1 MKPFSYCE
9 LVTYD
14 YAFEASSFPLA
25 IKPQFNTGSPGWH
38 QHERFYEIVLIVSGE
53 AVHIYENKRYILK
66 PQEIFVIPPGMYH
79 SYEKCAFD
87 YYNILVDFSELK
99 LPLFD
104 LPRTEGFQNLFLLA
118 PRSHQ
123 SKNGEALRNFL
134 DVEQFS
140 QGIKLL
146 KRMYDL
152 QTRRKEGYQ
161 LAMVAAFNS
170 FLQLICR
177 AGEDLVRSE
186 KSSNSQPHTVGE
198 LAMAMAR
205 YCQDAWPVEKMC
217 KVSRMSR
224 PVLFRE
230 FKKYYNTTPVKFLN
244 DQRLRKAAALLRE
257 SDMNLEAIATACG
270 FANGSYFSTV
280 FKNSFKITPLKYRRD
295 NVLKYPD
302 LTDILQ

>member
-1 MKPFSYCE
+1 M
-9 LVTYD
+9 
-14 YAFEASSFPLA
+14 
-25 IKPQFNTGSPGWH
+25 
-38 QHERFYEIVLIVSGE
+38 
-53 AVHIYENKRYILK
+53 
-66 PQEIFVIPPGMYH
+66 IPPGVYH
-79 SYEKCAFD
+79 SYEKCAVD

-104 LPRTEGFQNLFLLA
+104 LPRMAEFQNLFLLA

-123 SKNGEALRNFL
+123 SKTGEALRNFL

-146 KRMYDL
+146 KHMYDL
-152 QTRRKEGYQ
+152 QTRREEGYQ
-161 LAMVAAFNS
+161 LAMVAAFTK

-177 AGEDLVRSE
+177 AGESPDCKE
-186 KSSNSQPHTVGE
+186 KSPNSQPHAVGE
-198 LAMAMAR
+198 LAMNMAR
-205 YCQDAWPVEKMC
+205 YCQDEWPVERMC
-217 KVSRMSR
+217 KASRMSR

-244 DQRLRKAAALLRE
+244 NQRLRKAAALLRE

-280 FKNSFKITPLKYRRD
+280 FKGSFKITPLKYRRD
-295 NVLKYPD
+295 NVLNSPD